1 MANKCG
7 DGRLHARV
15 LVVEDVEWIRALMR
29 VSLEEHGYGVS
40 EASDDREAV
49 ASAERS
55 RPDLIL
61 TEEQLPTFDALL
73 LRARTH
79 PALAGVQVAVI
90 NPDLE
95 DGARYGDAHVLP
107 GYEHLERLLAPHAPV
122 KED

>member
-1 MANKCG
+1 MRDMGG
-7 DGRLHARV
+7 DARTHV
-15 LVVEDVEWIRALMR
+15 LLVEDVDWIRASMR
-29 VSLEEHGYGVS
+29 ASLEARGYSVA
-40 EASDDREAV
+40 EARDDREAL
-49 ASAERS
+49 ASAEAS
-55 RPDLIL
+55 HPDLVL

-95 DGARYGDAHVLP
+95 DGSRYGDARVLP
-107 GYEHLERLLAPHAPV
+107 SYEQLERLLSPHAPV